1 MTIID
6 HAAGLPDRA
15 AGALRGAADAV
26 QGVRHQAASDD
37 LSPHPRDREEAARER
52 WHAGQPARNAF
63 ERDVYRVHENRSLS
77 TRRSP
82 REVRSRIA
90 GHAREIE
97 AHGRSIGG
105 GTVNAV
111 TRWPGKPSGREVEQ
125 QPPQARPRW

>member
-15 AGALRGAADAV
+15 AGALRGAANAV

-63 ERDVYRVHENRSLS
+63 ERDVYREHENRIAVD
-77 TRRSP
+77 SP
-82 REVRSRIA
+82 MAKEVRSRIA

-97 AHGRSIGG
+97 AHGRALEAG
-105 GTVNAV
+105 
-111 TRWPGKPSGREVEQ
+111 Q
-125 QPPQARPRW
+125 